1 MAKVRNPIQAQR
13 DRVEVARLYLQG
25 YTQLQIAD
33 KLEIDQSTVCR
44 DLQVIKRQWRQEALG
59 HANELIQAELERLRL
74 IEQQAWDAWNHSRQN
89 TIGATVHEQLQEA
102 LGGNVATR
110 SRTDSKVGENSYLET
125 ILKVIQQRVKI
136 LGLDANTQAKANDI
150 VREQINDFLRKL
162 RSFLSDAEW
171 QPIKNFILANAE
183 NSPAKMPSKAH

>member
-13 DRVEVARLYLQG
+13 DRVEVAKLYLQG

-44 DLQVIKRQWRQEALG
+44 DLQVVKRQWQQQALG

-74 IEQQAWDAWNHSRQN
+74 IEQQAWEAWNHSRQN

-125 ILKVIQQRVKI
+125 ILRVIQQRVKI
-136 LGLDANTQAKANDI
+136 LGLDANNQMKADNI

-162 RSFLSDAEW
+162 RCCLSDAEW
-171 QPIKNFILANAE
+171 EPVKNFILANAE
-183 NSPAKMPSKAH
+183 NSPARIA